1 MAEEAGLSVDLA
13 GYGTAMEAAPLEA
26 KAVGRWM

>member
-13 GYGTAMEAAPLEA
+13 GYEKAMEARLEA